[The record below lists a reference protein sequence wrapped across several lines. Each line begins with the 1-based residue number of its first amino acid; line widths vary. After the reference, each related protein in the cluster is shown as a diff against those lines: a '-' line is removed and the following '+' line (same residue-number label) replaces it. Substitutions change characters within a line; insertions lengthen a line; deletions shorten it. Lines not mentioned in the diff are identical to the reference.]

1 MGAVL
6 AVLKAIQMLGECDDQ
21 DYNALSP
28 SDSHADGNAPDPVVV
43 NPTPAGAGGVG
54 ASVVGGGGT
63 AVGAVTGAGGS
74 SQGAAP
80 EQPSV
85 DNGATSEPRPKDGD
99 ISISSL
105 LGNIDDLDD
114 FPFNGT
120 GNASTP
126 GGGSVGGGAG
136 GGGGGSTPGG
146 GRTPGGGNGAN
157 TPAKTGSTPG
167 APDALAIGAAASFMG
182 GVAGTAGGGTGGSG
196 SGGATAST
204 TTAAPAPP
212 QKSDIGSL
220 TEFAKLVLRT
230 MCGQEWVRERCLQ
243 DPESLFQ
250 QQHLLDP
257 CLSQSQTRHLLHL
270 ICYPGW

>member
-28 SDSHADGNAPDPVVV
+28 SDSHADGAVSETVNGAA
-43 NPTPAGAGGVG
+43 NPTA
-54 ASVVGGGGT
+54 AS
-63 AVGAVTGAGGS
+63 TGSSAGGS
-74 SQGAAP
+74 GVTNASGEAASTG
-80 EQPSV
+80 ENVASGEV
-85 DNGATSEPRPKDGD
+85 RKDAD

-105 LGNIDDLDD
+105 LGNMDELDD
-114 FPFNGT
+114 FSFT

-126 GGGSVGGGAG
+126 GGGG

-157 TPAKTGSTPG
+157 TPAKTGG
-167 APDALAIGAAASFMG
+167 AAGSGGATDALAIGAAVSLAGAG
-182 GVAGTAGGGTGGSG
+182 GAGAVAGSATGASGNPTA
-196 SGGATAST
+196 
-204 TTAAPAPP
+204 P

-270 ICYPGW
+270 ICYPGE